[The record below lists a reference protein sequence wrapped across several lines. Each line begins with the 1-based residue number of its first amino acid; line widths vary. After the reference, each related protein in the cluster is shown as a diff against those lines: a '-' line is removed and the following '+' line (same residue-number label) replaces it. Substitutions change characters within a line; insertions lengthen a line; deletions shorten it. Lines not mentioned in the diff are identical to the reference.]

1 MQFINPQEAEAKVA
15 ARYRVIVIFW
25 TAMLG
30 SLAFLLILAL
40 VVPGSGKPNQTLT
53 FALLGIG
60 LTVVIISV
68 IVKQSLLRQ
77 SIEKQQL
84 QLLVNTYVISFAF
97 MRIGCFIRIDGSFR
111 NRLSLLPDRLHHRGS
126 RYAAA
131 FSEKG
136 SRARS
141 VVQKVLSHT
150 GSMTGL

>member
-15 ARYRVIVIFW
+15 ARYRVILIFW

-40 VVPGSGKPNQTLT
+40 VVPGSGTPNQTLT

-60 LTVVIISV
+60 LTVVIIPV

-84 QLLVNTYVISFAF
+84 QLLVNTYVISFAL
-97 MRIGCFIRIDGSFR
+97 CES
-111 NRLSLLPDRLHHRGS
+111 
-126 RYAAA
+126 AAL
-131 FSEKG
+131 FG
-136 SRARS
+136 LMDHF
-141 VVQKVLSHT
+141 VT
-150 GSMTGL
+150 GSVYYPIAFIIAAVGMLLHFPKKDHVRAVSYKKF